1 MEVAEQ
7 YMMFLIASMTM
18 IEKYDFI
25 DKLLEKVG
33 GLDVNT
39 LPVSNN
45 FKANFWRFSAL
56 CQLKNDRNANKS
68 DLK

>member
-1 MEVAEQ
+1 ML
-7 YMMFLIASMTM
+7 FLIASMTM

-33 GLDVNT
+33 GLDINT

-56 CQLKNDRNANKS
+56 C
-68 DLK
+68 